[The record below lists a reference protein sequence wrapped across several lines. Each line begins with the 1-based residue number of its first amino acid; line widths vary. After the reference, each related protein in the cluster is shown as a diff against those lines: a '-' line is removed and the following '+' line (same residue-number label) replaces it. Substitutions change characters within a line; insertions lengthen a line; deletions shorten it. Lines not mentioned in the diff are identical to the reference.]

1 LDENMQGYQ
10 KFGHQS
16 KYLYLKKKKKS
27 KVMETMDSEPNIKI
41 LNKDGVQLCPFMTFP
56 HLSHSHPGSGSNKTL
71 FIKARA

>member
-1 LDENMQGYQ
+1 MKICRDTRNLVTKVNT
-10 KFGHQS
+10 FI
-16 KYLYLKKKKKS
+16 LKKKS

>member
-1 LDENMQGYQ
+1 MKICRDTRNLVTKVNT
-10 KFGHQS
+10 FI
-16 KYLYLKKKKKS
+16 LKKKS

-56 HLSHSHPGSGSNKTL
+56 HLSHSHPGSGSNKTS

>member
-1 LDENMQGYQ
+1 MKICRDTRNLVTKVNT
-10 KFGHQS
+10 FI
-16 KYLYLKKKKKS
+16 LKKKKS